1 MKEEKHCCDN
11 CKYFKSYYVKYNLHF
26 LNVCSGTCAC
36 ENSGK
41 SFVKQSLSESC
52 GLWEKVK
59 SEKEKFVKPVEKA
72 IKQMHEQL
80 NRIEEV
86 LFDKQTED

>member
-11 CKYFKSYYVKYNLHF
+11 CKYFK
-26 LNVCSGTCAC
+26 
-36 ENSGK
+36 
-41 SFVKQSLSESC
+41 
-52 GLWEKVK
+52 
-59 SEKEKFVKPVEKA
+59 PVEKVM
-72 IKQMHEQL
+72 KQMHEQL

>member
-1 MKEEKHCCDN
+1 MKEEKRCSDN
-11 CKYFKSYYVKYNLHF
+11 CKYFK
-26 LNVCSGTCAC
+26 
-36 ENSGK
+36 
-41 SFVKQSLSESC
+41 
-52 GLWEKVK
+52 
-59 SEKEKFVKPVEKA
+59 PVEKV

>member
-11 CKYFKSYYVKYNLHF
+11 CKYFKCYYIKYKLRF
-26 LNVCSGTCAC
+26 LNVSRGICVC

-41 SFVKQSLSESC
+41 SFIKKSLSDSC
-52 GLWEKVK
+52 GLWEAVN
-59 SEKEKFVKPVEKA
+59 SEKDKPVKPVEKA